1 MKNNPRTDIDNGN
14 ELDPDF
20 IGNNPKTMKERIIE
34 LYKEALKEKDDFVRK
49 IRLAFCLVLIEDRK
63 LLEELS
69 RK

>member
-1 MKNNPRTDIDNGN
+1 MNIDN
-14 ELDPDF
+14 E
-20 IGNNPKTMKERIIE
+20 KIIE
-34 LYKEALKEKDDFVRK
+34 LYKEALKEKDNLVRR